1 MLTNTNI
8 LLQQEKKLYKARKE
22 RTFMHKRG
30 VKELVVLICI
40 LFDTVCMKQAVDL
53 YFTQK
58 AWMSAIITVA
68 MAFVLDV
75 PPMLLGAVTKDR
87 MIPPQEIKL
96 QIIGLL
102 SAFLL
107 MYLCTFGLRFASMD
121 EMFPVL
127 SIQIAGHT
135 AEQAEVGHTFG
146 QYTMAFILAITP
158 LGTSIV
164 SFVLGMQ
171 DDPEEAYRHQ
181 LRLNR
186 IELRQQINAR
196 KVEYAE
202 LSEDME
208 FDLNEYDKA
217 RYDIRRETIR
227 DQADIL
233 KSDARK
239 HLAEKLGGAEA
250 VTELMEKPHQP
261 RMENT
266 SGHTNRLNLS
276 A

>member
-87 MIPPQEIKL
+87 KIPPQEKKL

-102 SAFLL
+102 SAYQL
-107 MYLCTFGLRFASMD
+107 MYLCTCGLRFASMD

-196 KVEYAE
+196 KVEYAA

>member
-22 RTFMHKRG
+22 RTFMHKSG

-87 MIPPQEIKL
+87 KIPPQEKKL

-196 KVEYAE
+196 KVEYTE

>member
-87 MIPPQEIKL
+87 KIPPQEKKL

-196 KVEYAE
+196 KVEYTE

-261 RMENT
+261 RLENT

>member
-58 AWMSAIITVA
+58 AGMSAIITVA

-87 MIPPQEIKL
+87 KIPPQEKKL

>member
-40 LFDTVCMKQAVDL
+40 LFDTGCMKQAVDL

-87 MIPPQEIKL
+87 KIPPQEKKL

-186 IELRQQINAR
+186 IELRQQSNAR

-266 SGHTNRLNLS
+266 SGHTNRLNMS

>member
-8 LLQQEKKLYKARKE
+8 LQRQEKKLHRAIQE
-22 RTFMHKRG
+22 RTFMHKKG
-30 VKELVVLICI
+30 VKEVILAILVA
-40 LFDTVCMKQAVDL
+40 FDTLCMHTAVDL

-58 AWMSAIITVA
+58 AWMSIIITLA

-75 PPMLLGAVTKDR
+75 PPMLLGAVSRDR
-87 MIPPQEIKL
+87 KIPPQEKKL
-96 QIIGLL
+96 QTIGLL

-121 EMFPVL
+121 EMFPVISL
-127 SIQIAGHT
+127 EIAGQ
-135 AEQAEVGHTFG
+135 AQEQIQTGHTFG
-146 QYTMAFILAITP
+146 QYLMALILAITP

-171 DDPEEAYRHQ
+171 DDPEEAQRHQ

-186 IELRQQINAR
+186 IELRQQIDIMR
-196 KVEYAE
+196 VMHAE
-202 LSEDME
+202 LREDMS
-208 FDLNEYDKA
+208 FDLEKYDLE
-217 RYDIRRETIR
+217 RYNIRQATIR

-233 KSDARK
+233 ESDSRK
-239 HLAEKLGGAEA
+239 HLTEKLARAEA
-250 VTELMEKPHQP
+250 VSKLMEEPEQP
-261 RMENT
+261 QT
-266 SGHTNRLNLS
+266 GKASGHINHLNLT

>member
-8 LLQQEKKLYKARKE
+8 LLQQEKKLHKVRKE
-22 RTFMHKRG
+22 RTFMHKSG

-87 MIPPQEIKL
+87 KIPPQEKKL

-171 DDPEEAYRHQ
+171 DAPEEAYRHQ

>member
-8 LLQQEKKLYKARKE
+8 LQRQEKKLHRAIQE
-22 RTFMHKRG
+22 RTFMHKKG
-30 VKELVVLICI
+30 VKEVILAILVA
-40 LFDTVCMKQAVDL
+40 FDTLCMHTAVDL

-58 AWMSAIITVA
+58 AWMSIIITLA

-75 PPMLLGAVTKDR
+75 PPMLLGAVSRDR
-87 MIPPQEIKL
+87 KIPPQEKKL
-96 QIIGLL
+96 QTIGLL

-121 EMFPVL
+121 EMFPVISL
-127 SIQIAGHT
+127 EIAGQ
-135 AEQAEVGHTFG
+135 AQEQIQTGHTFG
-146 QYTMAFILAITP
+146 QYLMALILAITP

-171 DDPEEAYRHQ
+171 DDPEEAQRHQ

-186 IELRQQINAR
+186 IELRQQIDIMR
-196 KVEYAE
+196 VMHAE
-202 LSEDME
+202 LREDMS
-208 FDLNEYDKA
+208 FDLEKYDLE
-217 RYDIRRETIR
+217 RYNIRQATIR

-233 KSDARK
+233 ESDSRK
-239 HLAEKLGGAEA
+239 HLTEKLARAEA
-250 VTELMEKPHQP
+250 VSKLMEEPEQP
-261 RMENT
+261 QMEKA
-266 SGHTNRLNLS
+266 SGRINHLNLT

>member
-87 MIPPQEIKL
+87 KIPPQEKKL

-217 RYDIRRETIR
+217 RYDSRRETIR

>member
-87 MIPPQEIKL
+87 KIPPQEKKL

-196 KVEYAE
+196 KVEYTE

>member
-87 MIPPQEIKL
+87 KIPPQEKKL

>member
-1 MLTNTNI
+1 
-8 LLQQEKKLYKARKE
+8 
-22 RTFMHKRG
+22 
-30 VKELVVLICI
+30 
-40 LFDTVCMKQAVDL
+40 
-53 YFTQK
+53 
-58 AWMSAIITVA
+58 
-68 MAFVLDV
+68 
-75 PPMLLGAVTKDR
+75 
-87 MIPPQEIKL
+87 
-96 QIIGLL
+96 
-102 SAFLL
+102 
-107 MYLCTFGLRFASMD
+107 
-121 EMFPVL
+121 
-127 SIQIAGHT
+127 
-135 AEQAEVGHTFG
+135 
-146 QYTMAFILAITP
+146 MAFILAITP

-196 KVEYAE
+196 KVEYTE

>member
-40 LFDTVCMKQAVDL
+40 IFDTVCMKQAVDL

-87 MIPPQEIKL
+87 KISPQDKKL
-96 QIIGLL
+96 QVIGLL

-121 EMFPVL
+121 EMFPVV
-127 SIQIAGHT
+127 SIQITGQA

-171 DDPEEAYRHQ
+171 DDPEEKYRHQ

-202 LSEDME
+202 LSADME

-250 VTELMEKPHQP
+250 VSELMEKPHQP

>member
-8 LLQQEKKLYKARKE
+8 LKRQEKKLHRAIKE

-30 VKELVVLICI
+30 VKELILVILVVC
-40 LFDTVCMKQAVDL
+40 DTLCMYSAVDL

-58 AWMSAIITVA
+58 EWMSIIITIA

-75 PPMLLGAVTKDR
+75 PPMLLGAVSNDR
-87 MIPPQEIKL
+87 KIPPQEKKL
-96 QIIGLL
+96 QTIGLL

-121 EMFPVL
+121 EMFPVISL
-127 SIQIAGHT
+127 EIAGQ
-135 AEQAEVGHTFG
+135 AQEQTQAGHTFG
-146 QYTMAFILAITP
+146 QYIMALILAITP

-171 DDPEEAYRHQ
+171 DDPEETYRHQ
-181 LRLNR
+181 CRLNQ
-186 IELRQQINAR
+186 IELQQQIDIMR
-196 KVEYAE
+196 VMYAE
-202 LSEDME
+202 LSEDMT
-208 FDLNEYDKA
+208 FDLNEYDLE
-217 RYDIRRETIR
+217 RYDIRLKTIR

-233 KSDARK
+233 KSDSRK
-239 HLAEKLGGAEA
+239 HLTEKLARAEA
-250 VTELMEKPHQP
+250 VSELMEEPVQP
-261 RMENT
+261 RTEKT
-266 SGHTNRLNLS
+266 SSHINHLNKT

>member
-87 MIPPQEIKL
+87 KIPPQEKKL

-171 DDPEEAYRHQ
+171 DAPEEKYRHQ
-181 LRLNR
+181 LRQNR

>member
-75 PPMLLGAVTKDR
+75 PPILLGAVTKDR
-87 MIPPQEIKL
+87 KIPPQEKKL

>member
-87 MIPPQEIKL
+87 KIPPQEKKL

-171 DDPEEAYRHQ
+171 DAPEEAYRHQ

>member
-8 LLQQEKKLYKARKE
+8 LLQQEKKLHKVRKE
-22 RTFMHKRG
+22 RTFMHKSG

-40 LFDTVCMKQAVDL
+40 LFDTVCMFQSVDL
-53 YFTQK
+53 FFSQK
-58 AWMSAIITVA
+58 VWLSVIITVG

-75 PPMLLGAVTKDR
+75 PPMVLGAVTRDR
-87 MIPPQEIKL
+87 RLSPQEKKL
-96 QIIGLL
+96 QSIGLL

-107 MYLCTFGLRFASMD
+107 MYLATFVLRFATMD
-121 EMFPVL
+121 EMFPAVSL
-127 SIQIAGHT
+127 QITGQVQEQTQTGHT
-135 AEQAEVGHTFG
+135 VG
-146 QYTMAFILAITP
+146 QYIMSLILAITP

>member
-8 LLQQEKKLYKARKE
+8 LLQQEKKLHKVRKE
-22 RTFMHKRG
+22 RTFMHKSG

-87 MIPPQEIKL
+87 KIPPQEKKL

-135 AEQAEVGHTFG
+135 AEQAEAGHTFG

-181 LRLNR
+181 LRMNR

>member
-87 MIPPQEIKL
+87 KIPPQEKKL

-146 QYTMAFILAITP
+146 QYTMALILAITP

-196 KVEYAE
+196 KVEYTE

>member
-30 VKELVVLICI
+30 VKELVVLSCI

-87 MIPPQEIKL
+87 KLPPQEKKL

>member
-8 LLQQEKKLYKARKE
+8 LLQQEKKLHKARKE
-22 RTFMHKRG
+22 RTFMHKPG

-40 LFDTVCMKQAVDL
+40 LFDTVCMYQAVDL

-58 AWMSAIITVA
+58 AWLSAIITVA

-87 MIPPQEIKL
+87 KISPQDKKL

-102 SAFLL
+102 SAFVL

-121 EMFPVL
+121 EMFPVV
-127 SIQIAGHT
+127 SIQIAGQA
-135 AEQAEVGHTFG
+135 AEQAEAGHTVG
-146 QYTMAFILAITP
+146 QYIMALILAITP

-171 DDPEEAYRHQ
+171 DDPDEAYRHQ

-186 IELRQQINAR
+186 IELRQRINDM
-196 KVEYAE
+196 KVNHAE
-202 LSEDME
+202 LSEDMK
-208 FDLNEYDKA
+208 FDLNEYDEA
-217 RYDIRRETIR
+217 RYDIRLETIR

-233 KSDARK
+233 ESDARK
-239 HLAEKLGGAEA
+239 LLSEKLGRAEA
-250 VTELMEKPHQP
+250 VTELMEKPRQGTVSN
-261 RMENT
+261 R
-266 SGHTNRLNLS
+266 SNRLNLS

>member
-87 MIPPQEIKL
+87 KIPPQEKKL

-266 SGHTNRLNLS
+266 SGHTNRLNMS

>member
-22 RTFMHKRG
+22 RTFMHKRA

-87 MIPPQEIKL
+87 KIPPQEKKL

>member
-8 LLQQEKKLYKARKE
+8 LLQQEKKLHKVRKE
-22 RTFMHKRG
+22 RTFMHKSG

-87 MIPPQEIKL
+87 KIPPQEKKL